1 MILDLASRTL
11 LADVTSAC
19 GDRPGL
25 WCEAVYKQTSS
36 ETAAKI
42 ADWVLDRP
50 LRIVVIVVFAAIV
63 ARLVVRAIGRF
74 VDSLVREAP
83 ASGGEPD
90 ELTRFERSVDR
101 LRDLGERQARAR
113 QRAVTL
119 GAVLK
124 SVARAAIWF
133 VAALLI
139 LGELDINLA
148 PLIAGAGIAGVAI
161 GFGAQS
167 LVKDFLAG
175 IFIII
180 EDQYGVGDI
189 VDVGEAVGVI
199 EEVTLR
205 TTRLRDAAGVL
216 WVVPN
221 GEIRRVGNS
230 SQLWSK
236 SLLDIEVSYDTDVDV
251 ATTVIKGV
259 LDALWHENDDV
270 ATIIEEPQVLG
281 LESFGADAIVIRAVV
296 KTEPS
301 AQFAVARVIR
311 ARLKKA
317 FDEAGIE
324 IPFPQ
329 RTVWLRSEGGE
340 VGDGDGDGAGND
352 GLA

>member
-1 MILDLASRTL
+1 MTNASGPPFILGDLT
-11 LADVTSAC
+11 TAC
-19 GDRPGL
+19 GDSPGL
-25 WCEAVYKQTSS
+25 FCEAMYNWTGS
-36 ETAAKI
+36 EALAEVV
-42 ADWVLDRP
+42 DWLLDRP
-50 LRIVVIVVFAAIV
+50 LRIAFIVMVAWLVSRIV
-63 ARLVVRAIGRF
+63 ARSISRF
-74 VDSLVREAP
+74 VEGLIRPAP
-83 ASGGEPD
+83 DVEPTED
-90 ELTRFERSVDR
+90 AGRLERSVEK
-101 LRDLGERQARAR
+101 LRYLGDRQARVR

-119 GAVLK
+119 GAVLR
-124 SVARAAIWF
+124 SVAGAAIWF
-133 VAALLI
+133 IAFLLV

-167 LVKDFLAG
+167 LVRDFLAG

-189 VDVGEAVGVI
+189 VDVGEATGVI

-205 TTRLRDAAGVL
+205 TTRLRDVAGVL

-236 SLLDIEVSYDTDVDV
+236 SLLDIEVAYDTDVDH

-259 LDALWHENDDV
+259 LDQLWHDDLAE
-270 ATIIEEPQVLG
+270 ATIIEEPTVLG

-301 AQFAVARVIR
+301 EQFAVAREVR

-317 FDEAGIE
+317 FDAEGIE

-329 RTVWLRSEGGE
+329 RTVWLKNE
-340 VGDGDGDGAGND
+340 DGSSSSADQSS
-352 GLA
+352 